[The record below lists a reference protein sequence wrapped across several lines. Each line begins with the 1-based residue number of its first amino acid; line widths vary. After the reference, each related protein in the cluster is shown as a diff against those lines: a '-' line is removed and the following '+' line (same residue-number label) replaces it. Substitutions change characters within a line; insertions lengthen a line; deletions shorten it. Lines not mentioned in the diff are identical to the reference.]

1 MGVISCKFSVRAMCA
16 GGGSCQGAQAFQA
29 VRGEV
34 FGSFQLCKVPSA
46 WQKRETVETGTLH
59 LSQPSFLETGGE
71 RIAYLKRNGSGPGL
85 VWLGGWRSDM
95 QGSKAAHLDGLA
107 ERQEFPLLRFDY
119 SGHGQSS
126 GHWSDGTISKWVAE
140 SMAVLRHAAP
150 DTCVLVGSSMG
161 AWVTLRLLAELQK
174 AGEADRI
181 KGLVLIAP
189 APDFAMELIEPK
201 LTDKERSDLETQGW
215 FEEPSDYL
223 AEPNRWSK
231 AFLDDGRAN
240 RVLTGIIDTHCPAH
254 IIQGMKDEDVP
265 HTHALKLVSQLPSDR
280 VTLTLVPYGD
290 HRLSR
295 PEDLALLERTVL
307 DMMAEYRA

>member
-1 MGVISCKFSVRAMCA
+1 VHGR
-16 GGGSCQGAQAFQA
+16 
-29 VRGEV
+29 
-34 FGSFQLCKVPSA
+34 SA
-46 WQKRETVETGTLH
+46 WLLNNGCPL
-59 LSQPSFLETGGE
+59 LSEISFLETGGE
-71 RIAYLKRNGSGPGL
+71 RIACLKRDGSGPGL

-95 QGSKAAHLDGLA
+95 VGSKALHLDAVA
-107 ERQEFPLLRFDY
+107 ERQGFPLLRFDY

-126 GHWSDGTISKWVAE
+126 GHWRDGTISKWVAE
-140 SMAVLRHAAP
+140 ARAVFHHAAP
-150 DTCVLVGSSMG
+150 QNCVLVGSSMG
-161 AWVTLRLLAELQK
+161 AWITLRLLGELQE
-174 AGEADRI
+174 AGEGHRI

-201 LTDKERSDLETQGW
+201 LTAKERSDLETQGW

-240 RVLTGIIDTHCPAH
+240 RVLTGIIDTHVPVH
-254 IIQGMKDEDVP
+254 ILQGMKDEDVP
-265 HTHALKLVSQLPSDR
+265 HTHALKLVSHLPSDR
-280 VTLTLVPYGD
+280 VTLTLVPEGD

-307 DMMAEYRA
+307 AMLADAGVA